1 VEFPFVEGNTLPGL
15 DGCGDDVTAIDTAAT
30 ARAGEQNIVIA
41 TNDHNTPKY
50 LFIALSFLQPVLRRI
65 AWTTW
70 SCRCMD

>member
-50 LFIALSFLQPVLRRI
+50 L
-65 AWTTW
+65 
-70 SCRCMD
+70 